1 MTQDQHFDVAAY
13 ALGVLD
19 DRDAARFEDHLIDCP
34 TCAIELESLLPVVDI
49 LADVDADA
57 LVATEQS
64 RRDGQVLTMMIGEVK
79 KERKKANSR
88 RLYTLAAAV
97 VVFAVLSIG
106 ALFAGGQW
114 FGSGNSSGTSEAAA
128 PTPSA
133 SASRG
138 SDQLDPL
145 PLSDGTGI
153 GGTAL
158 PGTNFSATDP
168 RTNVRV
174 AMGVL
179 EKSWGTQVSFAV
191 SNITGPRT
199 CRLVVVKTDGSSE
212 VLSSWNIGSKGWG
225 TAANPNP
232 LLLQAVTATPKDDI
246 AHVQVQSV
254 DANGATV
261 KLVQVP

>member
-34 TCAIELESLLPVVDI
+34 TCGMELESLLPVVDI

-88 RLYTLAAAV
+88 RLYSLAAAV
-97 VVFAVLSIG
+97 VVFAMLSIG

-114 FGSGNSSGTSEAAA
+114 FGSGKSSGTSDAAA
-128 PTPSA
+128 PTPTA

-145 PLSDGTGI
+145 PLSNGPGI

-158 PGTNFSATDP
+158 AGEVFDGTDP
-168 RTNVRV
+168 RTRV
-174 AMGVL
+174 SATVGL
-179 EKSWGTQVSFAV
+179 EKKDWGTQVSFAV

-199 CRLVVVKTDGSSE
+199 CRLVAIKTDGSSE
-212 VLSSWNIGSKGWG
+212 VLTSWTVGAKGWG
-225 TAANPNP
+225 TATNPNP
-232 LLLQAVTATPKDDI
+232 LLLQAITATSRDDI

-254 DANGATV
+254 DASGATV